1 MIDVVLSQDQELAWD
16 KIKSGKNLFVTA
28 RAGAGK
34 SFLID
39 FIKENFMGRV
49 ITARQGY
56 NVGGRIHS
64 QFLISCKMDAQDSAN
79 KVDAGKNSLKVCK
92 VVNNR

>member
-49 ITARQGY
+49 ITTASTGIAAN
-56 NVGGRIHS
+56 NVGGRTHIHS
-64 QFLISCKMDAQDSAN
+64 F
-79 KVDAGKNSLKVCK
+79 
-92 VVNNR
+92 